1 MFLSDDDE
9 DENGTG
15 DFCCELIFDEKF
27 GLIVQNNVG
36 SKISIFIF
44 AEELEDFDKKPFWC
58 GIERKEKLLTGSD
71 IVRKI
76 KFSFP
81 NTIYI

>member
-44 AEELEDFDKKPFWC
+44 AEELEDFDKKPF
-58 GIERKEKLLTGSD
+58 
-71 IVRKI
+71 
-76 KFSFP
+76 
-81 NTIYI
+81 